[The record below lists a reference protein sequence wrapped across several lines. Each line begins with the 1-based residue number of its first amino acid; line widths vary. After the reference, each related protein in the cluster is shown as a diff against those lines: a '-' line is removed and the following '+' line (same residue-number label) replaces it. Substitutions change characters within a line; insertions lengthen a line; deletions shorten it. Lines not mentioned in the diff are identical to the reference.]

1 MNSISKIEENILL
14 PIRQFP
20 YTFFIIFT
28 LLCCLEIFVAG
39 DTYCLRLKRA
49 ITGLALYHNSS
60 FPYNAALSYF
70 VVVVAYFA
78 NKLHR
83 GIGTTIAAIALAI
96 VTIISIIQVFLF
108 SNFGMIINTFAF
120 QLLYETNPKE
130 SSEFMEVYFLQW
142 ANLKYILFLAS
153 VVGGIMLLKKAI
165 TMLMKKVI
173 TSYGGRTDKYRK
185 IFKHLFTLYVA
196 LGIVVFIIN
205 SPSLSNKWT
214 VNIDKTVKH
223 RLFCIYPNYVF
234 QTYNSILQF
243 LDEREEPDLCA
254 KAQQTIVATAMDT
267 TIGNIV
273 VVIGESHNR
282 HHSSLYGYEKETNP
296 LLGKLSNLFVFDDVI
311 TSYNATSPSFKNF
324 LSTAS
329 VGGTS
334 EWYEEPLFPTIFKQA
349 GYNVVFNSNQFVLD
363 YAMDFYSA
371 QCCFFFNPK
380 ISSRM
385 FSYMNSKLFDY
396 DGELIEEYKK
406 NRKTIERDS
415 MNLVIHHLYGQHVD
429 PKERYPKDFTY
440 FTEMNYTERTE
451 LPDKEKEYVSVYDNA
466 TRYNDFVVSQII
478 SLYKDKDA
486 IVIYFAD
493 HGEEANDYRLHRGR
507 GGDLSFAPCLHCQFD
522 IPFIIY
528 TSDIFINKH
537 ADVVRRI
544 KESLSQ
550 PFMTDDL
557 PHLLMDIANIETKWY
572 NPTRSPINGK
582 YNNRRI
588 RKINVTKQAK
598 GIDYDS
604 ICKQHGV
611 WQIGF

>member
-1 MNSISKIEENILL
+1 
-14 PIRQFP
+14 
-20 YTFFIIFT
+20 
-28 LLCCLEIFVAG
+28 
-39 DTYCLRLKRA
+39 
-49 ITGLALYHNSS
+49 
-60 FPYNAALSYF
+60 
-70 VVVVAYFA
+70 
-78 NKLHR
+78 
-83 GIGTTIAAIALAI
+83 
-96 VTIISIIQVFLF
+96 
-108 SNFGMIINTFAF
+108 
-120 QLLYETNPKE
+120 
-130 SSEFMEVYFLQW
+130 
-142 ANLKYILFLAS
+142 
-153 VVGGIMLLKKAI
+153 
-165 TMLMKKVI
+165 
-173 TSYGGRTDKYRK
+173 
-185 IFKHLFTLYVA
+185 
-196 LGIVVFIIN
+196 
-205 SPSLSNKWT
+205 
-214 VNIDKTVKH
+214 
-223 RLFCIYPNYVF
+223 
-234 QTYNSILQF
+234 
-243 LDEREEPDLCA
+243 
-254 KAQQTIVATAMDT
+254 
-267 TIGNIV
+267 
-273 VVIGESHNR
+273 
-282 HHSSLYGYEKETNP
+282 
-296 LLGKLSNLFVFDDVI
+296 
-311 TSYNATSPSFKNF
+311 
-324 LSTAS
+324 
-329 VGGTS
+329 
-334 EWYEEPLFPTIFKQA
+334 
-349 GYNVVFNSNQFVLD
+349 
-363 YAMDFYSA
+363 
-371 QCCFFFNPK
+371 
-380 ISSRM
+380 
-385 FSYMNSKLFDY
+385 
-396 DGELIEEYKK
+396 
-406 NRKTIERDS
+406 

-537 ADVVRRI
+537 ADVVKRI